1 LTSTGAGCQ
10 QSAAAHRG
18 TARAQRRISSG
29 ATPEAGTLERRGAGA
44 VLSCLRGGD
53 NRGVSAL
60 TMRLR
65 VELRARWRAWGV
77 IALLIGVAGG
87 AVLTT
92 AAGAR
97 RTDTA
102 YGRYLRYARAA
113 DVVISPAQT

>member
-1 LTSTGAGCQ
+1 
-10 QSAAAHRG
+10 
-18 TARAQRRISSG
+18 
-29 ATPEAGTLERRGAGA
+29 
-44 VLSCLRGGD
+44 
-53 NRGVSAL
+53 
-60 TMRLR
+60 MRLR

-92 AAGAR
+92 AGGAR

-113 DVVISPAQT
+113 DVVISPAQTGLPRLYGAVAELPQVAAIAPAVARHPEVRSRRRSGPTRTPGARRG